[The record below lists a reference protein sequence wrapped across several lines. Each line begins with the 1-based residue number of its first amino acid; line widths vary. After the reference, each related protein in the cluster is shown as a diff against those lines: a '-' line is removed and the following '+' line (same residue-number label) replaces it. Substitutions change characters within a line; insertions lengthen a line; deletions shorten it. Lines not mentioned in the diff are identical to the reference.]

1 MKGKSLKVFFA
12 LSAALS
18 LFVILMAGFK
28 EYGSTEPEILEIR
41 VLVSTNGDNL
51 KQQYISQEAG
61 NYGNEN
67 EDVRIVLTFVES
79 DTLAFLKL
87 LYAQKGYGY
96 DVVCMG
102 EEALLS
108 AVEQKLVYPV
118 DDLFIR
124 NLGLGFMNR
133 VPQLFMVHTAID
145 GKLYGVPFLKR
156 KLTVYCRKKPAD
168 MGGTVTLEQL
178 LLMAGDNQRY
188 GMPVPVILQDLML
201 STDFREGND
210 QYWGENRYEADTPEN
225 RRLLELL
232 AEKIEEGCIVNGDY
246 EALAESYG
254 KGLIDGVILEETVMK
269 QVSKSE
275 MGTGEQWQGDLC
287 IRENVPWLV
296 QSRNCYLV
304 NHGEDHDYERAWS
317 FIEYLMFHEDFSQW
331 EEKENSLAF
340 QRVLTLKNTKA
351 QLMANRMIAE
361 FLQGNKSAG
370 ELLLSFQTQ
379 ADYVLNPPEEQN
391 FD

>member
-1 MKGKSLKVFFA
+1 MKGKSWKVFFA
-12 LSAALS
+12 LSVAS
-18 LFVILMAGFK
+18 GLFVILLASFK
-28 EYGSTEPEILEIR
+28 EYGSTKPEILEIR
-41 VLVSTNGDNL
+41 VLVSINGDNL
-51 KQQYISQEAG
+51 KQQYITQKAR
-61 NYGNEN
+61 NYEKEN
-67 EDVRIVLTFVES
+67 EDARIVFTFVES

-108 AVEQKLVYPV
+108 AVEQKLIYPA

-133 VPQLFMVHTAID
+133 IPQVFMVHTAID

-156 KLTVYCRKKPAD
+156 KLTVYCRRKPVD
-168 MGGTVTLEQL
+168 MSETVTLEQL
-178 LLMAGDNQRY
+178 LLMAGDNQKY
-188 GMPVPVILQDLML
+188 GMPIPVILQDLML

-210 QYWGENRYEADTPEN
+210 QYWEENRYEADTPEN

-254 KGLIDGVILEETVMK
+254 RGLIDGVVLEETVIK

-275 MGTGEQWQGDLC
+275 LGAREQGQGILC
-287 IRENVPWLV
+287 IREGIPWLV

-304 NHGEDHDYERAWS
+304 NHGENHDYERAWD
-317 FIEYLMFHEDFSQW
+317 FIEYLISEEEFSQW
-331 EEKENSLAF
+331 KEKENSLAF
-340 QRVLTLKNTKA
+340 QRALTLKNTKA
-351 QLMANRMIAE
+351 QLMVNRMIAE
-361 FLQGNKSAG
+361 FLQGNKTAG
-370 ELLLSFQTQ
+370 ELLSNFQTQ
-379 ADYVLNPPEEQN
+379 ADYVLNSPEEQN
-391 FD
+391 SD